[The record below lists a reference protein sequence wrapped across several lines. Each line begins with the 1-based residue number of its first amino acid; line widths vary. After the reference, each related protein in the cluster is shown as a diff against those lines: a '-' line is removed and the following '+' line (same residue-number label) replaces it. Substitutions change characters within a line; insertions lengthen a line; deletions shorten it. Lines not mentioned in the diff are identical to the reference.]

1 MSLSS
6 DFQKLS
12 VTGLVTLYELD
23 ATKLGLGIL
32 RWHGHLSYE
41 DWLRIYEWAG
51 SQDLAGSTTEQ
62 AGLEFK
68 GSDTERAY
76 YKDIIWNGNEYKPVS
91 IVSDGLEIRGDG
103 KASTPNLVITSN
115 LNGVKGMTR
124 RLCRQYNDFAGAKL
138 TVIRTSAKYLDG
150 DNFADGNPTANVN
163 EYRKQVWYIEHKIND
178 DEEKVTFELSNPV
191 DFEGARIP
199 AREITSFCHW
209 GVTGNYRG
217 EACQYMG
224 TAMFDENGNPTN
236 NPALDRCGCRVVD
249 CDIRGNVERFGGFPS
264 TSLI

>member
-12 VTGLVTLYELD
+12 VAGLVTLYELD
-23 ATKLGLGIL
+23 ASKLGLGVL
-32 RWHGHLSYE
+32 RWHGHMSYE
-41 DWLRIYEWAG
+41 DWAYIYEFANRAQFASSVKRVTPQG
-51 SQDLAGSTTEQ
+51 TE
-62 AGLEFK
+62 
-68 GSDTERAY
+68 DVVVP
-76 YKDIIWNGNEYKPVS
+76 DIIWNGNEYKPVA
-91 IVSDGLEIRGDG
+91 IQSDGLEIRGDG
-103 KASTPNLVITSN
+103 KASTPNLVITSD

-138 TVIRTSAKYLDG
+138 TVIRTSAKYLDAV
-150 DNFADGNPTANVN
+150 NFADGNPTANVN

-178 DEEKVTFELSNPV
+178 DEENVTFELSNPV

-217 EACQYMG
+217 EECGYMG
-224 TAMFDENGNPTN
+224 AVMFTEDGEPTDN
-236 NPALDRCGCRVVD
+236 AALDKCGSRIGD
-249 CDIRGNVERFGGFPS
+249 CQLRNNSERFGGFPS

>member
-12 VTGLVTLYELD
+12 VAGLVTLYELD
-23 ATKLGLGIL
+23 ASKLGLGVL

-41 DWLRIYEWAG
+41 DWAYIYEFANRAQFADKLKRVAPQG
-51 SQDLAGSTTEQ
+51 TE
-62 AGLEFK
+62 
-68 GSDTERAY
+68 DIVVP
-76 YKDIIWNGNEYKPVS
+76 DIIWNGNEYKPVT
-91 IVSDGLEIRGDG
+91 IQSDGLEIRGDG
-103 KASTPNLVITSN
+103 KASTPNLVITSD

-138 TVIRTSAKYLDG
+138 TVIRTSAKYLDAA
-150 DNFADGNPTANVN
+150 NFADGNPTANVN

-178 DEEKVTFELSNPV
+178 DEENVTFELSNPV

-217 EACQYMG
+217 ETCGYMG
-224 TAMFDENGNPTN
+224 AAMFTEDGEPTD
-236 NPALDRCGCRVVD
+236 NPALDHCGCRITD
-249 CDIRGNVERFGGFPS
+249 CQLRNNESRFGGFPS
-264 TSLI
+264 SSLI

>member
-12 VTGLVTLYELD
+12 VAGLVTLYELD
-23 ATKLGLGIL
+23 ASKLGLGVL

-41 DWLRIYEWAG
+41 DWEYIYEFAN
-51 SQDLAGSTTEQ
+51 
-62 AGLEFK
+62 
-68 GSDTERAY
+68 RAQFAN
-76 YKDIIWNGNEYKPVS
+76 KSKRVAATGADDIVVPDIIWNGNEYKPVA
-91 IVSDGLEIRGDG
+91 IQSDGLEIRGDG
-103 KASTPNLVITSN
+103 KASTPSLVITSD

-138 TVIRTSAKYLDG
+138 TVIRTSAKYLDAA
-150 DNFADGNPTANVN
+150 NFADGNPTANVN
-163 EYRKQVWYIEHKIND
+163 EYRKQVWYIEHKVND

-209 GVTGNYRG
+209 GVTGGYRG
-217 EACQYMG
+217 ECCQYMG

-236 NPALDRCGCRVVD
+236 NRALDKCGCRITD
-249 CDIRGNVERFGGFPS
+249 CQIRNNVERFGGYPS
-264 TSLI
+264 SSLI

>member
-12 VTGLVTLYELD
+12 VAGLVTLYELD
-23 ATKLGLGIL
+23 ASKLGLGVL
-32 RWHGHLSYE
+32 RWHGHMSYE
-41 DWLRIYEWAG
+41 DWAYIYEFANRAQFADKLKRVTQQG
-51 SQDLAGSTTEQ
+51 TE
-62 AGLEFK
+62 
-68 GSDTERAY
+68 DIVVP
-76 YKDIIWNGNEYKPVS
+76 DIIWNGNEYKPVA
-91 IVSDGLEIRGDG
+91 IQSDGLEIRGDG
-103 KASTPNLVITSN
+103 KASTPNLVITSD
-115 LNGVKGMTR
+115 LNGVRGMTR

-138 TVIRTSAKYLDG
+138 TVIRTSAKYLDAA
-150 DNFADGNPTANVN
+150 NFADGNPTANVN

-178 DEEKVTFELSNPV
+178 DEEGVTFELSNPV

-209 GVTGNYRG
+209 GVTGGYRG

-236 NPALDRCGCRVVD
+236 NPALDKCGGRIVD
-249 CDIRGNVERFGGFPS
+249 CNIRNNSERFGGFPS
-264 TSLI
+264 SSLI

>member
-12 VTGLVTLYELD
+12 VAGLVTLYELD
-23 ATKLGLGIL
+23 ASKLGLGVL
-32 RWHGHLSYE
+32 RWHGHMSYE
-41 DWLRIYEWAG
+41 DWEYIYEFAN
-51 SQDLAGSTTEQ
+51 
-62 AGLEFK
+62 
-68 GSDTERAY
+68 RAQFAN
-76 YKDIIWNGNEYKPVS
+76 KSKRVAATGADDIVVPDIIWNGNEYKPVA
-91 IVSDGLEIRGDG
+91 IQSDGLEIRGDG
-103 KASTPNLVITSN
+103 KASTPNLVITSD

-138 TVIRTSAKYLDG
+138 TVIRTSAKYLDAA
-150 DNFADGNPTANVN
+150 NFADGNPTANVN

-209 GVTGNYRG
+209 GVTGGYRG
-217 EACQYMG
+217 ETCGYMG

-236 NPALDRCGCRVVD
+236 NPALDKCGCRVVD
-249 CDIRGNVERFGGFPS
+249 CDIRGNVERFGAFPS
-264 TSLI
+264 SSLI

>member
-12 VTGLVTLYELD
+12 VAGLVTLYELD
-23 ATKLGLGIL
+23 ASKLGLGIL
-32 RWHGHLSYE
+32 RWHGHMSYE
-41 DWLRIYEWAG
+41 DWAYIYEFANRAQFADKLKRVAPQG
-51 SQDLAGSTTEQ
+51 TE
-62 AGLEFK
+62 
-68 GSDTERAY
+68 DIVVP
-76 YKDIIWNGNEYKPVS
+76 DIIWNGNEYKPVA
-91 IVSDGLEIRGDG
+91 IQSDGLEIRGDG
-103 KASTPNLVITSN
+103 KASTPNLVITSD

-138 TVIRTSAKYLDG
+138 TVIRTSAKYLDAA
-150 DNFADGNPTANVN
+150 NFADGNPTANAN

-191 DFEGARIP
+191 DFKGARIP

-224 TAMFDENGNPTN
+224 TAMFTEDGEPTN
-236 NPALDRCGCRVVD
+236 NPALDKCGSRIGD
-249 CDIRGNVERFGGFPS
+249 CQLRNNSERFGGFPS
-264 TSLI
+264 SSLI